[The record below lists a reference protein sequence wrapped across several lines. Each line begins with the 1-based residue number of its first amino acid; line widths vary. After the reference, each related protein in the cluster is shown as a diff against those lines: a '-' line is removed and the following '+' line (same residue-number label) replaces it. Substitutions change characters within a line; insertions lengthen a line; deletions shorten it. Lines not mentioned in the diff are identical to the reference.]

1 MTAILQS
8 PLMLVNWKQKSL
20 SSDKK
25 ELKPMKEERQRITK
39 IITQDFGISMRLKGN
54 HYLEE

>member
-8 PLMLVNWKQKSL
+8 SLMLVNWKQKSL

-25 ELKPMKEERQRITK
+25 ELKPMKEEKQRITK
-39 IITQDFGISMRLKGN
+39 IITQDLGISMRLKGS